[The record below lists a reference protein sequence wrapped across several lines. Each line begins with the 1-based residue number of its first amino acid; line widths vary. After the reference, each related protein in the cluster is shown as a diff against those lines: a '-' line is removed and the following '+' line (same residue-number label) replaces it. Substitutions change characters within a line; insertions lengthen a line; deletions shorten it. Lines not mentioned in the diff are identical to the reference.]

1 MNQPA
6 HFYNPPPRFQE
17 LITYI
22 LGGKPP
28 NPPNTENHI
37 DSYIKFSGNHDN
49 PTQHRST
56 RE

>member
-6 HFYNPPPRFQE
+6 HFYNPPPHFQE
-17 LITYI
+17 LITYTW
-22 LGGKPP
+22 GQAP